1 MSNLPVQAFRGA
13 GKTSEQP
20 FVIDAK
26 DWNRMVSG
34 LVQNLPIQTTFEEV
48 QNICPF
54 RVSVKWK
61 TYPKSHPK
69 YENIEAC
76 GLEKPDDW
84 KRPDDKSDT
93 RGHFGKGEYCAELE
107 PGVCFCQDTPNVG
120 PTFVTEAWLLGD
132 QAIARIKWEIKQQD
146 FSSCVG
152 NKTEPKR
159 DDPKCTNKYRT
170 FLWEGS
176 CFPLKFEKYEDSPQ
190 VVGTSIKIKKAP
202 VPAVFEALGCKSSGG
217 APEDRT
223 LYHSD
228 IVLSINRPKMKS
240 AFEFMP
246 DGEITG
252 QSILSVS
259 QVYDVPPN
267 CGESSVSSVSSY
279 VPPIA
284 GGASG
289 GGLLGLL
296 MEAENDLGIDQFV
309 IARVYIVSAPNSYN
323 LPEYAEFAFSSV
335 FTKQYIFGN
344 VCYGWRNTP
353 KPEIAPAEPPSPVL
367 GVLGVLA
374 GGIGYQIAASILSF
388 NATASELVM
397 AILKQKKVEGSLWYV

>member
-1 MSNLPVQAFRGA
+1 MSNLPVKAFRGA

-61 TYPKSHPK
+61 TYPDQHPEYK
-69 YENIEAC
+69 NIES
-76 GLEKPDDW
+76 LPLQKPEDW
-84 KRPDDKSDT
+84 KKLNEKNT
-93 RGHFGKGEYCAELE
+93 GGHFGKGEYCAELE

-132 QAIARIKWEIKQQD
+132 QAIERIKWEIKQKD
-146 FSSCVG
+146 YSSCVH
-152 NKTEPKR
+152 NKTEPQRNSRQCK
-159 DDPKCTNKYRT
+159 NKYRT

-176 CFPLKFEKYEDSPQ
+176 CLQLKLEKYADSAQ

-202 VPAVFEALGCKSSGG
+202 IPAVFEALGCKSDGG
-217 APEDRT
+217 NPEDRT

-228 IVLSINRPKMKS
+228 IILSINRPKMKS
-240 AFEFMP
+240 MFELNP
-246 DGEITG
+246 SGVLAG

-259 QVYDVPPN
+259 QVYDVPAN

-279 VPPIA
+279 VPPITSM
-284 GGASG
+284 GG
-289 GGLLGLL
+289 GGLLDLL
-296 MEAENDLGIDQFV
+296 VAADNDLGIDQFV
-309 IARVYIVSAPNSYN
+309 IARVYIVSAPNGYN

-335 FTKQYIFGN
+335 FTRQFIFGN

-353 KPEIAPAEPPSPVL
+353 KPEIAPADPPSPVL
-367 GVLGVLA
+367 GIIGTLSGGVA
-374 GGIGYQIAASILSF
+374 YGVVASMLSF

-397 AILKQKKVEGSLWYV
+397 AIIKQKKVEGSLWYV